1 MQTELLLTDLEV
13 QLTGPHGEDLAHQL
27 LAKLGEE
34 QQQVKAK
41 IAMGLDPQAFHYQQH
56 YLEAL
61 QAAEKVIAKVRNA
74 SQPDLNEVING
85 F

>member
-1 MQTELLLTDLEV
+1 MQTELLLTDLEM
-13 QLTGPHGEDLAHQL
+13 QLTGPQGESLASL
-27 LAKLGEE
+27 LLTKLAEE

-61 QAAEKVIAKVRNA
+61 QAAEKVVANVRNA